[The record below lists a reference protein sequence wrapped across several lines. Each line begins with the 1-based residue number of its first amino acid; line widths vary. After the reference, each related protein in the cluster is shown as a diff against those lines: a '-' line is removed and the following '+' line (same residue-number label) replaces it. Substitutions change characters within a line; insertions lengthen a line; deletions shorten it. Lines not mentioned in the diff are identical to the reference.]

1 MVFNYLGKK
10 WGCPSEL
17 DIFVLY
23 DAAYN
28 NSNDKTLEIPKTKSS
43 LLWCKYFFSYGDKI
57 INVNF
62 SVELLSAFFFNG

>member
-10 WGCPSEL
+10 WDCPSEL

-43 LLWCKYFFSYGDKI
+43 LLWSKYFFYMVIK
-57 INVNF
+57 
-62 SVELLSAFFFNG
+62 